1 MLIGKYFKKVKPEF
15 KKHYFS
21 GINFNSQSCKKNN
34 VFFAIKGNKIDG
46 NKFVNNA
53 ILNEILID
61 SKKRHNICYISKNK
75 IFNNSNYKLN
85 FLSKS
90 GFKIYCNFELK

>member
-1 MLIGKYFKKVKPEF
+1 MLIGKYFKRVKPEF

-46 NKFVNNA
+46 NKFINNA
-53 ILNEILID
+53 ILNGARTIIYNKKFQGFKDGVLFLSVKNVRKKLAEI
-61 SKKRHNICYISKNK
+61 SFK
-75 IFNNSNYKLN
+75 IFNSLFTY
-85 FLSKS
+85 
-90 GFKIYCNFELK
+90 